1 MYNVEENKRIVDAL
15 TDFMNQN
22 REQKGV
28 LTATLLKT
36 QELVGY
42 LPNELILH
50 IARVLGVPASRID
63 NVAHYHRFFNHEPID
78 YVEEVVPYVS
88 DITKK
93 YNKSTIVSETDQSVD
108 TLSSAKT
115 IQEYVAQGGLQALAK
130 SLKMFSPSLV
140 QLIKDSGYKGRGDG
154 GFVTGLKWELTA
166 NVDDPNK
173 GIICNADSIGG
184 VLDDKIILDNPFKLI
199 EGMVI
204 AGFAVSARNG
214 YIYTSEVK
222 AMNDAIIDATAA
234 GMVGKNVL
242 GSDFDFQLEVRYSED
257 GFVSP
262 REVEVE
268 GFIERDL
275 NIHRERKVNER
286 SFGVYG
292 RPLEYYISD
301 KCIGCTKCAKNCPVS
316 CIKGASKVR
325 HIINSKECIQC
336 GNCMS
341 VCPVAA
347 IVYTN
352 LVHNVETFI
361 NIPDIIMMGAEA
373 FKSIGNEKNPG
384 YKFVSLEGDIQK
396 PGLIRIPTNTT
407 LGEIISQYGGG
418 TLGDFVGARVGGPI
432 GTIIGADKMEV
443 PVDFEGPIK
452 FGLVANVN
460 EAVSLY
466 VIAGKTTMLEIALE
480 SARYAVGESCGK
492 CTPCREGTTRVKQL
506 LEGMALGDRS
516 EATIAKLETLAGL
529 MESASLCALGQLA
542 PTTLNSILKNHRE
555 LL

>member
-1 MYNVEENKRIVDAL
+1 
-15 TDFMNQN
+15 
-22 REQKGV
+22 
-28 LTATLLKT
+28 
-36 QELVGY
+36 
-42 LPNELILH
+42 
-50 IARVLGVPASRID
+50 
-63 NVAHYHRFFNHEPID
+63 
-78 YVEEVVPYVS
+78 
-88 DITKK
+88 
-93 YNKSTIVSETDQSVD
+93 
-108 TLSSAKT
+108 
-115 IQEYVAQGGLQALAK
+115 
-130 SLKMFSPSLV
+130 
-140 QLIKDSGYKGRGDG
+140 
-154 GFVTGLKWELTA
+154 
-166 NVDDPNK
+166 
-173 GIICNADSIGG
+173 
-184 VLDDKIILDNPFKLI
+184 
-199 EGMVI
+199 
-204 AGFAVSARNG
+204 
-214 YIYTSEVK
+214 
-222 AMNDAIIDATAA
+222 
-234 GMVGKNVL
+234 
-242 GSDFDFQLEVRYSED
+242 
-257 GFVSP
+257 
-262 REVEVE
+262 
-268 GFIERDL
+268 
-275 NIHRERKVNER
+275 
-286 SFGVYG
+286 
-292 RPLEYYISD
+292 
-301 KCIGCTKCAKNCPVS
+301 
-316 CIKGASKVR
+316 
-325 HIINSKECIQC
+325 
-336 GNCMS
+336 MS